1 MAHRATHDL
10 LDFYVVEATE
20 YIDRIDALVT
30 RAGHSAP
37 DGQSLVSA
45 ARALRGSSTM
55 AKAEG
60 MATLA
65 LALEH
70 VARGVRDGTVTW
82 TPAVQG
88 ALVSTVD
95 DLRILLRNLR
105 VWGPNEQ
112 TRATF
117 RVDELRDLVPGDPH
131 LAAARLT
138 PTPAAGTATPV
149 FISLQAAAIASAL
162 EQYVRAPAER
172 HALDDAL
179 ARVRTLRG
187 IAAVNEHPPLGD
199 VADLLERAIVGL
211 PAGAKPNAQQRE
223 LLVAAA
229 GVLSRA
235 ADELRTLGKPTIST
249 PELARF
255 AAAAALVHNTEG
267 AVAETIV
274 NIEELYFA
282 DAGPHVLQRG
292 TARASN
298 PADRFRNETIVRSEH
313 LARLVAEARAATTD
327 VGRERAERELRS
339 TLRQLE
345 QTAATLGESAAEAF
359 FGEAAMAPSILAPRR
374 LNALEAA
381 AQLLLAP
388 ANGELAQALS
398 SLTRSFTTPP
408 SSPAAPAEP
417 ARRPASA
424 APVANPAPAPAPAPA
439 PMAAP
444 RRASST
450 PTGKELRA
458 LLQTGI
464 AGFQP
469 LSQAP
474 LSEPA
479 SLGDDDIVPIES
491 LLYRGRAALDRAL
504 AVRDEMQRVSQ
515 SGATPDA
522 AALAELFDLLE
533 LARRE

>member
-1 MAHRATHDL
+1 MGPRATHDL

-30 RAGHSAP
+30 RAGASAP

-60 MATLA
+60 MATVA

-70 VARGVRDGTVTW
+70 VARGVRDGTITW

-88 ALVSTVD
+88 ALVSAVD

-117 RVDELRDLVPGDPH
+117 RVDELRDLVPGDT
-131 LAAARLT
+131 LAGARLT

-149 FISLQAAAIASAL
+149 FISLQATAIASAL
-162 EQYVRAPAER
+162 EQYLRAPSER

-187 IAAVNEHPPLGD
+187 IAAVSELPPLGD

-223 LLVAAA
+223 MLVAAA
-229 GVLSRA
+229 GVLARS
-235 ADELRTLGKPTIST
+235 ADELRTLGKPTVST

-255 AAAAALVHNTEG
+255 AAAAAITHNVEPS
-267 AVAETIV
+267 VAETIV
-274 NIEELYFA
+274 SIEELYFS

-292 TARASN
+292 SPPAAS
-298 PADRFRNETIVRSEH
+298 PADRFRTETVTRSEH
-313 LARLVAEARAATTD
+313 LVRLVAEAKAATTD
-327 VGRERAERELRS
+327 VGRERTERELRS

-388 ANGELAQALS
+388 ANGELAQALA

-408 SSPAAPAEP
+408 SSAATPSAPSEP
-417 ARRPASA
+417 GSRPVSAAGAQQAPSA
-424 APVANPAPAPAPAPA
+424 AP
-439 PMAAP
+439 AAP
-444 RRASST
+444 RRQSIT

-469 LSQAP
+469 LSQSP

-491 LLYRGRAALDRAL
+491 LLYRGRAALERAI
-504 AVRDEMQRVSQ
+504 AVRDEMQRASKSG
-515 SGATPDA
+515 SGAPDA

>member
-1 MAHRATHDL
+1 MAPRATHDL

-30 RAGHSAP
+30 RAGNSAP

-70 VARGVRDGTVTW
+70 VARGVRDGNVTW

-88 ALVSTVD
+88 ALVSAVD

-117 RVDELRDLVPGDPH
+117 RVDELRDLVPGEAH
-131 LAAARLT
+131 LARARMT

-162 EQYVRAPAER
+162 EQYLRAPAER

-187 IAAVNEHPPLGD
+187 IAAVNELPPLGD

-229 GVLSRA
+229 GVLARS
-235 ADELRTLGKPTIST
+235 ADELRTLGKPTVTT

-255 AAAAALVHNTEG
+255 AAAATTAHN
-267 AVAETIV
+267 AEPPLADRII

-282 DAGPHVLQRG
+282 DGGPHVLQRG
-292 TARASN
+292 TAPTTS
-298 PADRFRNETIVRSEH
+298 PADRFRSETIVRSEH

-359 FGEAAMAPSILAPRR
+359 FGEAAMAPSILAARR
-374 LNALEAA
+374 LSALEAA

-408 SSPAAPAEP
+408 SSPAAPGAPSEP
-417 ARRPASA
+417 VQRPVAAAAPASTVPLRRPS
-424 APVANPAPAPAPAPA
+424 V
-439 PMAAP
+439 
-444 RRASST
+444 T

-479 SLGDDDIVPIES
+479 SIGDDDIVPSES
-491 LLYRGRAALDRAL
+491 LLYRGRAALERAI
-504 AVRDEMQRVSQ
+504 AVRDEMQRAST
-515 SGATPDA
+515 SGAGPDT

>member
-1 MAHRATHDL
+1 MALRPAHDL

-30 RAGHSAP
+30 RAGSAAP

-70 VARGVRDGTVTW
+70 VARGVRDGTITW

-88 ALVSTVD
+88 ALVSAVD

-117 RVDELRDLVPGDPH
+117 RVDELRDLVPGETN
-131 LAAARLT
+131 LATARLT

-149 FISLQAAAIASAL
+149 FISLQASAIASAL
-162 EQYVRAPAER
+162 EQYLRAPAER

-187 IAAVNEHPPLGD
+187 IAAVNELPPLGD
-199 VADLLERAIVGL
+199 VADILERAIVAL

-229 GVLSRA
+229 AVLARSG
-235 ADELRTLGKPTIST
+235 DELRTLGKPTVST

-255 AAAAALVHNTEG
+255 AAAAAIAH
-267 AVAETIV
+267 APETAAADAII

-292 TARASN
+292 TAPTTS
-298 PADRFRNETIVRSEH
+298 PAERFRNETIVRSEH

-359 FGEAAMAPSILAPRR
+359 FNEAAMAPSILAPRR

-388 ANGELAQALS
+388 ANGELAQALA

-408 SSPAAPAEP
+408 STPAAPSDP
-417 ARRPASA
+417 PRRPDAA
-424 APVANPAPAPAPAPA
+424 APPAPPAPPT
-439 PMAAP
+439 
-444 RRASST
+444 RRPSIT

-469 LSQAP
+469 LTQAP

-479 SLGDDDIVPIES
+479 SIGDDDIVPIES
-491 LLYRGRAALDRAL
+491 LLYRGRAALERAI
-504 AVRDEMQRVSQ
+504 AVRDEMQRARN
-515 SGATPDA
+515 SGGEADA

>member
-1 MAHRATHDL
+1 MGPPPAHDL

-30 RAGHSAP
+30 RAGALPP

-55 AKAEG
+55 AKADG

-70 VARGVRDGTVTW
+70 VARGVRDATTVW
-82 TPAVQG
+82 TPVVQG

-117 RVDELRDLVPGDPH
+117 RVEELRELVPGD
-131 LAAARLT
+131 ASGGGRLT

-162 EQYVRAPAER
+162 EQYLRAPAER

-179 ARVRTLRG
+179 SRVRTLRG
-187 IAAVNEHPPLGD
+187 IAAVSELPPLGD
-199 VADLLERAIVGL
+199 VADLVERAIVGL

-223 LLVAAA
+223 LLVAASS
-229 GVLSRA
+229 VLTRA
-235 ADELRTLGKPTIST
+235 ADELRTLGKPAIAT

-255 AAAAALVHNTEG
+255 AAAVAIPPNTEMPTPDK
-267 AVAETIV
+267 VV
-274 NIEELYFA
+274 RIEELYFA
-282 DAGPHVLQRG
+282 DAGPHVVQRG
-292 TARASN
+292 TAPAAS
-298 PADRFRNETIVRSEH
+298 PADRFRKETVTRSEH

-359 FGEAAMAPSILAPRR
+359 FGEAAMAPAILAPRR
-374 LNALEAA
+374 LGALEAA

-388 ANGELAQALS
+388 ANGELSQALA
-398 SLTRSFTTPP
+398 SLTRSLTTPP
-408 SSPAAPAEP
+408 SAPAVP
-417 ARRPASA
+417 AESAPRATPTSSAAMPRRPSI
-424 APVANPAPAPAPAPA
+424 
-439 PMAAP
+439 
-444 RRASST
+444 T

-464 AGFQP
+464 AGFQD
-469 LSQAP
+469 LARAP

-479 SLGDDDIVPIES
+479 SIGDDNIVPIES
-491 LLYRGRAALDRAL
+491 LLYRGRAALERAI
-504 AVRDEMQRVSQ
+504 AVRDDMQRARDT
-515 SGATPDA
+515 GAGA
-522 AALAELFDLLE
+522 ADETSLAELFDLLE

>member
-1 MAHRATHDL
+1 MAPPPAHDL

-20 YIDRIDALVT
+20 YIDRIDAMVT
-30 RAGHSAP
+30 RAGTQSP
-37 DGQSLVSA
+37 DGQALVSA

-70 VARGVRDGTVTW
+70 VARGVRDATIAW
-82 TPAVQG
+82 TPVVQG
-88 ALVSTVD
+88 ALVSAVD

-112 TRATF
+112 TRATY
-117 RVDELRDLVPGDPH
+117 RVDELRDLVPGDAPG
-131 LAAARLT
+131 RST

-162 EQYVRAPAER
+162 EQYLKGPAER

-179 ARVRTLRG
+179 SRVRTLRG
-187 IAAVNEHPPLGD
+187 IAAVSELPPLGD

-223 LLVAAA
+223 LLVAASR
-229 GVLSRA
+229 VLARA
-235 ADELRTLGKPTIST
+235 ADELRTLGKPAVAT

-255 AAAAALVHNTEG
+255 AAAAAITPSP
-267 AVAETIV
+267 AEPASDSIV
-274 NIEELYFA
+274 RIEELYFA
-282 DAGPHVLQRG
+282 DAGPHVVQRG
-292 TARASN
+292 TAPGAS
-298 PADRFRNETIVRSEH
+298 PADRFRKETVTRSEH
-313 LARLVAEARAATTD
+313 LARLVAEARAASTD

-345 QTAATLGESAAEAF
+345 QTAATLGEAAAEAF

-374 LNALEAA
+374 LGALEAA

-388 ANGELAQALS
+388 ANGELGQGLA
-398 SLTRSFTTPP
+398 SLTRSLTTPP
-408 SSPAAPAEP
+408 ASPAIPAEQAQRPPAAAPASM
-417 ARRPASA
+417 ARRPST
-424 APVANPAPAPAPAPA
+424 
-439 PMAAP
+439 
-444 RRASST
+444 T

-464 AGFQP
+464 AGFDD

-479 SLGDDDIVPIES
+479 SIGDDNIVPIES
-491 LLYRGRAALDRAL
+491 LLYRGRAALERAI
-504 AVRDEMQRVSQ
+504 AVRDDMQRARS
-515 SGATPDA
+515 SGTGATDETS
-522 AALAELFDLLE
+522 LAELFDLLE

>member
-1 MAHRATHDL
+1 MVPPAANDL

-20 YIDRIDALVT
+20 YIDRIDAMVT
-30 RAGHSAP
+30 RAAAGAP
-37 DGQSLVSA
+37 DGQALVSA
-45 ARALRGSSTM
+45 TRALRGSSTM

-65 LALEH
+65 LAMEH
-70 VARGVRDGTVTW
+70 VARGVRDGTITW
-82 TPAVQG
+82 SPDIQG
-88 ALVSTVD
+88 ALVSAVD

-117 RVDELRDLVPGDPH
+117 RVEELRELVPGDQT
-131 LAAARLT
+131 LGTSRLT
-138 PTPAAGTATPV
+138 PMPAAGTGTPV
-149 FISLQAAAIASAL
+149 FISLQASAIASAL
-162 EQYVRAPAER
+162 EQYLKTPAER

-179 ARVRTLRG
+179 ARVRTMRG
-187 IAAVNEHPPLGD
+187 IAAVSELPPLGD

-229 GVLSRA
+229 AVLVRS

-255 AAAAALVHNTEG
+255 AAAATIAAAPEVPATES
-267 AVAETIV
+267 IV
-274 NIEELYFA
+274 SIEELYFK
-282 DAGPHVLQRG
+282 DEGPHILQRG
-292 TARASN
+292 AS
-298 PADRFRNETIVRSEH
+298 PATTPAERFRKETVTRSEH
-313 LARLVAEARAATTD
+313 LARLVAEARAASTD

-359 FGEAAMAPSILAPRR
+359 FGEAAVTPSILAPRR
-374 LNALEAA
+374 LSALEAA

-388 ANGELAQALS
+388 ANGELSQGLA
-398 SLTRSFTTPP
+398 SLTRSLTTPP
-408 SSPAAPAEP
+408 SSPAAQPDATVRPTPAK
-417 ARRPASA
+417 S
-424 APVANPAPAPAPAPA
+424 VAV
-439 PMAAP
+439 P
-444 RRASST
+444 RRASVT

-464 AGFQP
+464 ASFQP
-469 LSQAP
+469 LAQAP

-479 SLGDDDIVPIES
+479 SIGDDDIVPIES

-504 AVRDEMQRVSQ
+504 AVRDELQRARAAGVN
-515 SGATPDA
+515 PDE

>member
-1 MAHRATHDL
+1 MAPRATHDL

-30 RAGHSAP
+30 RAGNSAP

-70 VARGVRDGTVTW
+70 VARGVRDGNVTW
-82 TPAVQG
+82 TPQVQG
-88 ALVSTVD
+88 ALVSAVD

-117 RVDELRDLVPGDPH
+117 RVDELRDLVPGEGS
-131 LAAARLT
+131 LATARLT

-149 FISLQAAAIASAL
+149 FISLQASAIASAL
-162 EQYVRAPAER
+162 EQYLRAPSER

-187 IAAVNEHPPLGD
+187 IAAVNELPPLGD

-229 GVLSRA
+229 AVLARA
-235 ADELRTLGKPTIST
+235 ADELRTLGKPTVTT

-255 AAAAALVHNTEG
+255 AAAASTAHNVEPPVG
-267 AVAETIV
+267 DTIV

-282 DAGPHVLQRG
+282 DGGPHVLQRG
-292 TARASN
+292 TAPTAN

-374 LNALEAA
+374 LSALEAA

-408 SSPAAPAEP
+408 SSPTAPAAASEAAHRPLAP
-417 ARRPASA
+417 AMPPASTVPPRRPSI
-424 APVANPAPAPAPAPA
+424 
-439 PMAAP
+439 
-444 RRASST
+444 T

-479 SLGDDDIVPIES
+479 SIGDDDIVPIES
-491 LLYRGRAALDRAL
+491 LLYRGRAALERAI
-504 AVRDEMQRVSQ
+504 AVRDEMQRSSK
-515 SGATPDA
+515 SGGGPDV

>member
-1 MAHRATHDL
+1 MAPRATHDL

-20 YIDRIDALVT
+20 YVDRIDALVT
-30 RAGHSAP
+30 RAGNSAP

-88 ALVSTVD
+88 ALVSAVD

-117 RVDELRDLVPGDPH
+117 RVDELRDLVPGAQN
-131 LAAARLT
+131 LATARLT

-149 FISLQAAAIASAL
+149 FIALQAAAIASAL
-162 EQYVRAPAER
+162 EQYLRSPAER

-187 IAAVNEHPPLGD
+187 IAAVSELPPLGD

-229 GVLSRA
+229 GVLARS
-235 ADELRTLGKPTIST
+235 ADEVRTLGKPTVST

-255 AAAAALVHNTEG
+255 AAAAAIAHNVEPP
-267 AVAETIV
+267 VADTII
-274 NIEELYFA
+274 NIEELYFG
-282 DAGPHVLQRG
+282 DSGPHVLQRG
-292 TARASN
+292 TAPTTS
-298 PADRFRNETIVRSEH
+298 PADRFRSETIVRSEH

-374 LNALEAA
+374 LNALQAA
-381 AQLLLAP
+381 AELLLAP
-388 ANGELAQALS
+388 ANGELAQALA

-408 SSPAAPAEP
+408 SSPAAPAAATE
-417 ARRPASA
+417 AVQRPVAAA
-424 APVANPAPAPAPAPA
+424 APVSTVP
-439 PMAAP
+439 P
-444 RRASST
+444 RRASIT

-479 SLGDDDIVPIES
+479 SIGDDDIVPIES
-491 LLYRGRAALDRAL
+491 LLYRGRAALERAI
-504 AVRDEMQRVSQ
+504 AVRDEMQRASK
-515 SGATPDA
+515 SGAIPDT

>member
-1 MAHRATHDL
+1 MAPPQAHDL

-20 YIDRIDALVT
+20 YIDRIDAMVT
-30 RAGHSAP
+30 RAAAIPP
-37 DGQSLVSA
+37 DGQALVSA

-70 VARGVRDGTVTW
+70 VARGVRDATITW
-82 TPAVQG
+82 TPVVQG
-88 ALVSTVD
+88 ALVSAVD

-117 RVDELRDLVPGDPH
+117 RVDELRELVPGDAPGSG
-131 LAAARLT
+131 RLT

-162 EQYVRAPAER
+162 EQYLRGPSQR

-179 ARVRTLRG
+179 SRVRTLRG
-187 IAAVNEHPPLGD
+187 IAAVAELPPLGD

-211 PAGAKPNAQQRE
+211 PAGVSPNAHQRE
-223 LLVAAA
+223 LLTAAS
-229 GVLSRA
+229 GVLARA
-235 ADELRTLGKPTIST
+235 ADELRTLGKPAVAT

-255 AAAAALVHNTEG
+255 AAAAAITPS
-267 AVAETIV
+267 AEAAAADTIV
-274 NIEELYFA
+274 RIEELYFA
-282 DAGPHVLQRG
+282 DAGPHVVQRG
-292 TARASN
+292 TAPTASA
-298 PADRFRNETIVRSEH
+298 ADRFRKETITRSEH
-313 LARLVAEARAATTD
+313 LARLVAEARGATTD

-345 QTAATLGESAAEAF
+345 QTAATLGETAAEAF
-359 FGEAAMAPSILAPRR
+359 FGEAAMAPSILSPRR
-374 LNALEAA
+374 LGALEAA

-388 ANGELAQALS
+388 ANGELGQALA
-398 SLTRSFTTPP
+398 SLTRSLTTPP
-408 SSPAAPAEP
+408 STPAVPPPPAPSPRAAPGPSATM
-417 ARRPASA
+417 ARRPST
-424 APVANPAPAPAPAPA
+424 
-439 PMAAP
+439 
-444 RRASST
+444 T

-464 AGFQP
+464 AGFQD
-469 LSQAP
+469 LSQSP

-479 SLGDDDIVPIES
+479 SMGDDDIVPIES
-491 LLYRGRAALDRAL
+491 LLYRGKAALERAI
-504 AVRDEMQRVSQ
+504 AVRDDMQRARS
-515 SGATPDA
+515 SGTGTADEA
-522 AALAELFDLLE
+522 SLAELFDLLE

>member
-1 MAHRATHDL
+1 MAAHDL

-30 RAGHSAP
+30 RAGATAP
-37 DGQSLVSA
+37 DGQALVSA

-65 LALEH
+65 LAVEH
-70 VARGVRDGTVTW
+70 VARGVRDGTITW
-82 TPAVQG
+82 TPTIQG
-88 ALVSTVD
+88 ALVSAVD

-117 RVDELRDLVPGDPH
+117 RVEELRDLVPADQPLG
-131 LAAARLT
+131 ARLT

-149 FISLQAAAIASAL
+149 FISLQASAIASAL
-162 EQYVRAPAER
+162 EQYLKAPSER

-187 IAAVNEHPPLGD
+187 IAAVSELPPLGD
-199 VADLLERAIVGL
+199 VADLLERAIIGL
-211 PAGAKPNAQQRE
+211 PVGTKPNAQQRE
-223 LLVAAA
+223 LLVSAAT
-229 GVLSRA
+229 VLARA
-235 ADELRTLGKPTIST
+235 SDELRTLGKPVVST

-255 AAAAALVHNTEG
+255 TAAAAIAPSPEPAT
-267 AVAETIV
+267 ADAIV
-274 NIEELYFA
+274 PIEQLYFA

-292 TARASN
+292 NAPTTS
-298 PADRFRNETIVRSEH
+298 PAERFRKETVSRSEH

-359 FGEAAMAPSILAPRR
+359 FSEAAMSPSILAPRR
-374 LNALEAA
+374 LQALEAA

-388 ANGELAQALS
+388 ANGELSQGLA
-398 SLTRSFTTPP
+398 SLTRSLTTPP
-408 SSPAAPAEP
+408 SSPTAPTETP
-417 ARRPASA
+417 ARTTPTSSSQVASA
-424 APVANPAPAPAPAPA
+424 PPTSGRPPPS
-439 PMAAP
+439 
-444 RRASST
+444 RRQSIT
-450 PTGKELRA
+450 PTG
-458 LLQTGI
+458 
-464 AGFQP
+464 
-469 LSQAP
+469 
-474 LSEPA
+474 
-479 SLGDDDIVPIES
+479 
-491 LLYRGRAALDRAL
+491 
-504 AVRDEMQRVSQ
+504 
-515 SGATPDA
+515 
-522 AALAELFDLLE
+522 
-533 LARRE
+533 

>member
-1 MAHRATHDL
+1 MVPRPAHDL

-30 RAGHSAP
+30 RAGNSAP

-60 MATLA
+60 MATVA
-65 LALEH
+65 LAMEH
-70 VARGVRDGTVTW
+70 VARGVRDGSITW
-82 TPAVQG
+82 TPTVQG
-88 ALVSTVD
+88 ALVSAVD

-117 RVDELRDLVPGDPH
+117 RVDELRDLVPGETN
-131 LAAARLT
+131 LATARLT

-149 FISLQAAAIASAL
+149 FISLQTAAVASAL
-162 EQYVRAPAER
+162 EQYVRAPGER

-187 IAAVNEHPPLGD
+187 IAAVSELPPLGD
-199 VADLLERAIVGL
+199 VADILERSIVAL
-211 PAGAKPNAQQRE
+211 PAGTKPNAQQRE
-223 LLVAAA
+223 LLLAAA

-235 ADELRTLGKPTIST
+235 GDELRTVGKPTVST

-255 AAAAALVHNTEG
+255 AAAAAIAHNVEAT
-267 AVAETIV
+267 AVDTIV
-274 NIEELYFA
+274 NIEDLYFS
-282 DAGPHVLQRG
+282 DAGPHVVQRG
-292 TARASN
+292 SAPPSS
-298 PADRFRNETIVRSEH
+298 PADRFRQETVVRSEH
-313 LARLVAEARAATTD
+313 LARLVAEAKAATTD

-408 SSPAAPAEP
+408 STPAVAPDAVPRSMPVPAGPAAT
-417 ARRPASA
+417 
-424 APVANPAPAPAPAPA
+424 V
-439 PMAAP
+439 AAP
-444 RRASST
+444 RRPSIT

-491 LLYRGRAALDRAL
+491 LLYRGRAALDRAI
-504 AVRDEMQRVSQ
+504 AVRDEMQRASK
-515 SGATPDA
+515 SGTAPDA